1 MYSRNLGSTRPTS
14 NVLLHL
20 KESLIHFILCLDDC
34 LDMFCGVVI
43 FNITTDF
50 TSHSTGYQNH
60 SFILDQIRRPVNN
73 HFMDLNI
80 FVNITC

>member
-1 MYSRNLGSTRPTS
+1 MYSRNLGSTKATS
-14 NVLLHL
+14 NLLLHL
-20 KESLIHFILCLDDC
+20 KESLIHFILC

-60 SFILDQIRRPVNN
+60 SYKLDQIRRPVNN
-73 HFMDLNI
+73 HFMDLSI